1 MMSRRKSRTA
11 AEILNFLTDIN
22 TDDSDGE
29 NDESVEENF
38 ADEELNYNNSGGHD
52 EVDSRLETI
61 GNFDSSEDE
70 SSASDKEQTEEEDDN
85 ENAGIDE
92 ALLDRTSKDSYVWKI
107 MKEREEKR
115 TRNRSGLLGKTDLQ
129 FMPLE
134 ESVMIQLCLPSGCL
148 LMIQCLKVLY
158 HTQTKIVS
166 FKTQ

>member
-29 NDESVEENF
+29 TDESVEENF
-38 ADEELNYNNSGGHD
+38 ADEELNYNNYGGHD

-107 MKEREEKR
+107 MKEGEEKR
-115 TRNRSGLLGKTDLQ
+115 TRNRVKFTGKDGPTVHANLHVN
-129 FMPLE
+129 FT
-134 ESVMIQLCLPSGCL
+134 SNCL
-148 LMIQCLKVLY
+148 
-158 HTQTKIVS
+158 
-166 FKTQ
+166 F